1 MAQTP
6 TILVHGVVLVV
17 SAGSG
22 ASHTQHYTIP
32 KASEIAVSFIE
43 KKRAESNQIL
53 QKSLNGNDSPAQ
65 VPALVDYS
73 GRGATTEIR

>member
-6 TILVHGVVLVV
+6 KVLIHGVVLVV

-32 KASEIAVSFIE
+32 KASEIAVSFFG
-43 KKRAESNQIL
+43 KKKSRVESNITEKL
-53 QKSLNGNDSPAQ
+53 KSKRFTRASA
-65 VPALVDYS
+65 S
-73 GRGATTEIR
+73 TGRLFREGSHH